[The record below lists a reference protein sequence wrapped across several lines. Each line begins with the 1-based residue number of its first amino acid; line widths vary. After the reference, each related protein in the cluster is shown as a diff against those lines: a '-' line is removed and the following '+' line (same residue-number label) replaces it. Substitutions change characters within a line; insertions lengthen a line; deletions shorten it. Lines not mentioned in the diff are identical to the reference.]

1 MFPRMQVIGQ
11 VHDYDKIMDITEETL
26 LDNFSLY
33 KIIVQ

>member
-11 VHDYDKIMDITEETL
+11 VHDYNRIIEITEETL